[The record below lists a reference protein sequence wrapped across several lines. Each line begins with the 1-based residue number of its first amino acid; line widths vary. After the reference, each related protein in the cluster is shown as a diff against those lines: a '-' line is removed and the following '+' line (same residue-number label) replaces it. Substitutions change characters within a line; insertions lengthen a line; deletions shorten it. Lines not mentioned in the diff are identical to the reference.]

1 MLDGTLSRTDS
12 APQRESAPQPSA
24 MPWRF
29 IAMLIGMA
37 ALAVVA
43 SMLYPDAFAAPFERF

>member
-1 MLDGTLSRTDS
+1 
-12 APQRESAPQPSA
+12 